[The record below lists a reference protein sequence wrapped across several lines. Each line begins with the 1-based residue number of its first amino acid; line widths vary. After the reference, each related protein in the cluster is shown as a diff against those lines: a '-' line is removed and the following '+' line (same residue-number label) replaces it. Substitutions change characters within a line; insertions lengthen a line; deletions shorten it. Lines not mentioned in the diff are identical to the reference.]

1 MRSLMTKERIRTPE
15 DTLLWVVD
23 CNLATI
29 DSMATLKSRPKRE
42 YERQLSIAQTL
53 VDKIML
59 FEIELDKGN
68 RVVDVINDYNGSVE
82 KWAKTF
88 EEV

>member
-15 DTLLWVVD
+15 DTLLWAVD
-23 CNLATI
+23 GNLATI
-29 DSMATLKSRPKRE
+29 CRMAMLKSRPKGAYR
-42 YERQLSIAQTL
+42 RQISIAQTL